1 MNVEEKEPQFKF
13 YSDEEI
19 RKIIKSKEK
28 LYFADDGIDEVIIKA
43 KDIPDFIVDV
53 NIKCGSTDF
62 KFYRV
67 GNDVYEPEITTI
79 GMFLDKIKPE
89 IREKIIN
96 RLVKLQ
102 TGEIEPKDYKLI
114 DEDQFE
120 DIRKKMEQEKSE
132 KKQNKERGR

>member
-1 MNVEEKEPQFKF
+1 MEEKEPEFEF
-13 YSDEEI
+13 YTEEEI
-19 RKIIKSKEK
+19 RKIIKSGEK

-43 KDIPDFIVDV
+43 KDIPDFIVDA
-53 NIKCGSTDF
+53 NIKCGATDF

-67 GNDVYEPEITTI
+67 GNDVYEPEITTM

-102 TGEIEPKDYKLI
+102 RGEIKPKDYKII
-114 DEDQFE
+114 DENQFE
-120 DIRKKMEQEKSE
+120 DIQEKMEQEKLY
-132 KKQNKERGR
+132 KKKNKERSR

>member
-1 MNVEEKEPQFKF
+1 MEEKEPEFEF
-13 YSDEEI
+13 YTEEEI
-19 RKIIKSKEK
+19 RKIIKSGEK

-53 NIKCGSTDF
+53 NIKCGATDF

-67 GNDVYEPEITTI
+67 GNDVYEPEITTM

-89 IREKIIN
+89 IREKIID

-102 TGEIEPKDYKLI
+102 RGEIKPKDYKII
-114 DEDQFE
+114 DENQFE
-120 DIRKKMEQEKSE
+120 DIQEKMEQEKLY
-132 KKQNKERGR
+132 KKKNKERSR

>member
-1 MNVEEKEPQFKF
+1 MEEKEPQFKF
-13 YSDEEI
+13 CSEEEI

-28 LYFADDGIDEVIIKA
+28 LYFADDGIDEVIVKA

-67 GNDVYEPEITTI
+67 GNDVYEPEITTM

-114 DEDQFE
+114 DENQFE
-120 DIRKKMEQEKSE
+120 DIQEKMKQEKSN
-132 KKQNKERGR
+132 KKKNKERAR

>member
-1 MNVEEKEPQFKF
+1 MEEKEPQFKF
-13 YSDEEI
+13 YSEEEI
-19 RKIIKSKEK
+19 RKIIKSKEQ
-28 LYFADDGIDEVIIKA
+28 LYFADDGIDEVIVKA

-62 KFYRV
+62 KFFRV
-67 GNDVYEPEITTI
+67 GNTVYEPEITTM

-114 DEDQFE
+114 DEQQFD
-120 DIRKKMEQEKSE
+120 DIQEKIKQE
-132 KKQNKERGR
+132 KLNKKKNQERSR

>member
-1 MNVEEKEPQFKF
+1 MEEKEPEFKF
-13 YSDEEI
+13 YNEEEI
-19 RKIIKSKEK
+19 RKIIKSKET
-28 LYFADDGIDEVIIKA
+28 LYFADDGIDEVIVKA

-53 NIKCGSTDF
+53 NIKFGSTDL

-114 DEDQFE
+114 DENQFE
-120 DIRKKMEQEKSE
+120 DIQEKMEKEKIN
-132 KKQNKERGR
+132 KKKNKERAR

>member
-1 MNVEEKEPQFKF
+1 MEEKEPEFKF
-13 YSDEEI
+13 YNEKEI
-19 RKIIKSKEK
+19 KKIIKSKEI
-28 LYFADDGIDEVIIKA
+28 LYFADNGIDEVIVKA

-67 GNDVYEPEITTI
+67 GNDVYEPEIKTM

-89 IREKIIN
+89 VREKIID

-102 TGEIEPKDYKLI
+102 RGEIEPKDYKLI
-114 DEDQFE
+114 DENQFE
-120 DIRKKMEQEKSE
+120 DIQEKMEEDKLN
-132 KKQNKERGR
+132 KKKNKERGR

>member
-1 MNVEEKEPQFKF
+1 MEEKEPEFKF
-13 YSDEEI
+13 YNEEEI
-19 RKIIKSKEK
+19 RKIIKSKET
-28 LYFADDGIDEVIIKA
+28 LYFADDGIDEVIVKA

-114 DEDQFE
+114 DEHQFVDMQE
-120 DIRKKMEQEKSE
+120 KMEKEKIN
-132 KKQNKERGR
+132 KKKNKERAR